1 MNSIWWFKSEFTTT
15 RGRSR
20 VPRGH
25 LGESAIIEI
34 GISTIEQQIPNTT
47 PEIRSSL
54 IRILSDYIKQYLTY
68 NQAHATFVSF
78 TGIGEPVDRIREIIE
93 VSDEPIAFNEEDV
106 NNSNDSG
113 DAASNSR
120 RKMRT
125 WSSYE
130 DVRLLAG
137 IYRYG
142 IDNWAP
148 ISKFVGNGRTRAQC
162 AQRWARGLN
171 PRICKD
177 TWDQNEDLRLM
188 QLVQQYGDKSWTRI
202 AASLGNRSDVQCRYH
217 YHQITKDINQIVQ
230 ISRPPITNSTP
241 SPTPP
246 TPPPVSTAQ
255 IPAFPPPQFQI
266 QPHSQSPAAAFP
278 AFSDTINSNSEIAPQ
293 QIQPLQNQPLV
304 PRPFPVMRAPLRFS
318 MPKINPTTPLFKP
331 ISEPQL
337 FPPPPSE
344 AQLQQ
349 DLDEFQTSDNGSQQ
363 YLPKIINHS
372 HGTTRR
378 ASHFVIPPIDP
389 KFEMPMKVNPIR
401 FEQIEKLDQQKS
413 AERKS
418 SFTSNIDDFLNKFQ

>member
-1 MNSIWWFKSEFTTT
+1 MNFEKT

-20 VPRGH
+20 VSRGH

-34 GISTIEQQIPNTT
+34 GISTIEQQIPNAS

-93 VSDEPIAFNEEDV
+93 VSDEPIAYNEDEINNA
-106 NNSNDSG
+106 NNSNDNADPS
-113 DAASNSR
+113 SSSR

-177 TWDQNEDLRLM
+177 TWDPNEDMRLI

-217 YHQITKDINQIVQ
+217 YHQITKDMNQIVQ
-230 ISRPPITNSTP
+230 MARPQVS
-241 SPTPP
+241 SPQ
-246 TPPPVSTAQ
+246 PPPSQ
-255 IPAFPPPQFQI
+255 IPAFPPPPFKI
-266 QPHSQSPAAAFP
+266 QAHSGSSAAFP
-278 AFSDTINSNSEIAPQ
+278 AFTETINSGSDITQQ
-293 QIQPLQNQPLV
+293 QISPLPNQPLTA
-304 PRPFPVMRAPLRFS
+304 RPFTAIRTPLRFS
-318 MPKINPTTPLFKP
+318 MPKINPTAPLYIPLSDSP
-331 ISEPQL
+331 IPS
-337 FPPPPSE
+337 PPPTSTLP
-344 AQLQQ
+344 Q
-349 DLDEFQTSDNGSQQ
+349 DEDNFQTSLDKQV
-363 YLPKIINHS
+363 LPKTINTTV
-372 HGTTRR
+372 GTTRR

-389 KFEMPMKVNPIR
+389 KFEMPMKIGSNPIR
-401 FEQIEKLDQQKS
+401 FEQIEKLDQRKA